1 MDFAPLNLPLTLEF
15 STFQFF
21 SLKTLKRKNTGLNI
35 TKRLVLT
42 VVVKVMEMKN
52 VFKKLL
58 KYFLKEKQ
66 ISTYQ
71 YETLS

>member
-1 MDFAPLNLPLTLEF
+1 MDFVPLNLPLTLEF

-21 SLKTLKRKNTGLNI
+21 PLKTLKRKNTGLNI

-52 VFKKLL
+52 VFKKRL
-58 KYFLKEKQ
+58 KYFLKDKQ